1 MKKEEVTITKVK
13 EDSGWLSCMSAY
25 PVTYQ
30 GTQYKTCEALFQALR
45 FKGYPK
51 IQEEIINQTS
61 PMRAKMKAKKNRD
74 KLNRGK
80 MWDEA
85 PSDIPLMKMCLKLKL
100 EQHPELND
108 KLVATGNAT
117 IIEDCTTHDRE
128 SARFWGAVK
137 IDGEWVGENVLGK
150 IWMEIREELIG
161 EQNILSNT
169 K

>member
-1 MKKEEVTITKVK
+1 
-13 EDSGWLSCMSAY
+13 
-25 PVTYQ
+25 
-30 GTQYKTCEALFQALR
+30 
-45 FKGYPK
+45 
-51 IQEEIINQTS
+51 
-61 PMRAKMKAKKNRD
+61 
-74 KLNRGK
+74 
-80 MWDEA
+80 
-85 PSDIPLMKMCLKLKL
+85 MKMCLKLKL

-161 EQNILSNT
+161 EQNVLSNT